1 VSGQR
6 GSRFLSFADAGAAM
20 AAGRDAAAPPVI
32 PKPDELTWWDW
43 AVFLLQAAAEI
54 EHALLVQYLYAAYSL
69 DPAGGSGGQVPAD
82 AAVTIAGWRSTI
94 ITIAKEEMAH
104 LLTEQNLLR
113 FIGGPLTFERGEFP
127 LHSELYPFPLALRPL
142 TKTSLAT
149 YVAAEMPASPAVPD
163 IGDIVARATTA
174 EGGVPVNRV
183 GVLFDTLIGIF
194 RDDTRLADADLRP
207 HRAGDQA
214 AAADWHPS
222 GHLIVRTI
230 ASRKDA
236 LDALQDIAD
245 QGEGSASPQPGTPLS
260 HFDRFLS
267 IYRAFPETE
276 TAAPAWQPARPVP
289 VNPSTAA
296 VAGHDPAA
304 ERNRITHPVT
314 RRWAQLFNVRYRML
328 LTDMAHSLHMP
339 AADASGNPTPRGQLA
354 ADALLQMRGQGFSG
368 LSRIA
373 GKLTTQPA
381 KQEPGPGDPENAGPP
396 FELPYTLT
404 LADDE
409 HGRWRMH
416 LALLD
421 ASRDLVGF
429 LRQDSGPDR
438 LLDEL
443 DAIDT
448 AWRAVVEAQL
458 AATLD
463 GATPA
468 STGPASTGPDG
479 TAGG

>member
-1 VSGQR
+1 MAR
-6 GSRFLSFADAGAAM
+6 RERFLSLAALEETD
-20 AAGRDAAAPPVI
+20 RSQDAALQAPAQVTI
-32 PKPDELTWWDW
+32 AKPDELTWWDW
-43 AVFLLQAAAEI
+43 AVFLLHAAAEI
-54 EHALLVQYLYAAYSL
+54 EHALLAQYLYAAYSL
-69 DPAGGSGGQVPAD
+69 DTAGGSGDQIPDG
-82 AAVTIAGWRSTI
+82 AVRTIAGWRTSI

-113 FIGGPLTFERGEFP
+113 FIGGPLAFERGEFP
-127 LHSELYPFPLALRPL
+127 VHSQLYPFPLSLRPL

-163 IGDIVARATTA
+163 IGDIVARATSA

-194 RDDTRLADADLRP
+194 SDDTRLTDADLRP
-207 HRAGDQA
+207 HSAGDQA
-214 AAADWHPS
+214 GTADWPPA
-222 GHLIVRTI
+222 GHLIVRII

-236 LDALQDIAD
+236 LDALHAIAD
-245 QGEGSASPQPGTPLS
+245 QGEGSASPQPGAPPS

-267 IYRAFPETE
+267 IYRAFPDTE
-276 TAAPAWQPARPVP
+276 SAAVPPWQPTRSVP

-296 VAGHDPAA
+296 MADPDAA
-304 ERNRITHPVT
+304 TERNRITHPVT
-314 RRWAQLFNVRYRML
+314 LRWAQLFNVRYRML
-328 LTDMAHSLHMP
+328 LTDLAHSLHLP
-339 AADASGNPTPRGQLA
+339 AADASGNPTPHGQLA
-354 ADALLQMRGQGFSG
+354 ADAFLQMRGQGFSG

-381 KQEPGPGDPENAGPP
+381 KQAPGPRDPENAGPP

-409 HGRWRMH
+409 HGRWQMH
-416 LALLD
+416 LSLLD
-421 ASRDLVGF
+421 TSHDLVGF
-429 LRQDSGPDR
+429 LRQNSGPDP

-448 AWRAVVEAQL
+448 ARRAVVEAQL
-458 AATLD
+458 AA
-463 GATPA
+463 A
-468 STGPASTGPDG
+468 PDS
-479 TAGG
+479 